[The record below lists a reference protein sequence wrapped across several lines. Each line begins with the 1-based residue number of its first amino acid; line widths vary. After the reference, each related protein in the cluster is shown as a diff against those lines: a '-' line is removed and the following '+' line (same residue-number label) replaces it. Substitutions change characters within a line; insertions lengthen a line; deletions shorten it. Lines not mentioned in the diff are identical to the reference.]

1 MPDYGWA
8 YINLDVLKTI
18 EGPDITGSIA
28 IIKNNTTF
36 SGSKYL
42 AYATASNKVGVGLNF
57 PTVLPAYQLDVSAS
71 AGQTTAARFT
81 GDLRVSGSAF
91 VSGTLKVE
99 TLSADTVI
107 SSSHLIVRDPVIGLG
122 FGDSAGE
129 TGSAGDR
136 GFIFGLPTNANQ
148 AIIWDQT
155 SGSFVV
161 GKVGAAGPDRSAF
174 DIPTADLGALKV
186 GAISGSRGG
195 YFADRVGIGTA
206 SPETLLHI
214 QDGSA
219 GSIAA
224 AAGSVLVL
232 ESNEKPRIQF
242 QSPGAYGGTIAF
254 GSPTDND
261 EGQIDYDHGSDRFL
275 FKTGGNNKMAILG
288 DKVGIGTTNPSGYL
302 HVSSSAAATKGLII
316 SAKGNQSADLFT
328 IQDKTGADAV
338 KVNAAGGLALTAVS
352 ASSAVEVGGALT
364 ASNSTL
370 FADPT
375 TGRVGVNAA
384 LPAAELHVKSPG
396 GNDSLYVDDQRV
408 TIGSTDAQAGLYVNT
423 QNDNMLQVRYNSGG
437 GTELFYVSGSG
448 QVGVGTTSPDSYL
461 QVSGSDPGTKG
472 LQISAKGN
480 QSADLVVVQNKAGT
494 TAVKVDP
501 NGITTLTNLTSSLIN
516 LANPATGTIAGPGS
530 FLALN
535 TNKDLVLA
543 TPAGGGT
550 PAGSNTQVQ
559 FNNGGSFGAS
569 ADLTFAS
576 NTLTVAN
583 DVSIADK
590 LIHTGDTDTHLKF
603 DTDKI
608 ELIAGNE
615 TLLTLTE
622 DTQDIVI
629 VGDGGDVDFQ
639 VKTSGGNNTI
649 FAQGSDGKVGMG
661 TGTPSAL
668 LHLSQS
674 NTTANNPNNH
684 LLRLEDGNPTTGK
697 PQSAPLMLVTAS
709 FAGDGWSEGFVG
721 INTAS
726 PQGALHVMSQ
736 LDGGNGKHTLIADS
750 GKVGI
755 GTNGINALLHVSS
768 STADQTPFIINAV
781 QNQSVDIVSITDKT
795 GAASF
800 KISQDGITTLTTL
813 TASVGVSGSIG
824 NFGTLNVNNTAIV
837 GGTINNAT
845 IGGTTPAV
853 VNQTAGTVKYRSK
866 NANYNVAADDY
877 IIGISPTGSFVLNL
891 QAASSAGTGRMLVVK
906 DVGGDAGTHNI
917 TIEPNGS
924 EKIDGQA
931 NLVIAANSG
940 SVMLFCD
947 GSNYFIAGTR

>member
-8 YINLDVLKTI
+8 YVNLDVLKQI

-28 IIKNNTTF
+28 IIKDPYTL
-36 SGSKYL
+36 SGSKHL
-42 AYATASNKVGVGLNF
+42 VYATASNKVGIGLNF

-71 AGQTTAARFT
+71 GGETTAARFT

-122 FGDSAGE
+122 FGDGAGE

-161 GKVGAAGPDRSAF
+161 GKVGAAGPNRDAF
-174 DIPTADLGALKV
+174 DIPTTDLTALKV
-186 GAISGSRGG
+186 GAITGSRGG
-195 YFADRVGIGTA
+195 YFANSVGVGT
-206 SPETLLHI
+206 STP
-214 QDGSA
+214 A
-219 GSIAA
+219 G
-224 AAGSVLVL
+224 L
-232 ESNEKPRIQF
+232 
-242 QSPGAYGGTIAF
+242 
-254 GSPTDND
+254 
-261 EGQIDYDHGSDRFL
+261 
-275 FKTGGNNKMAILG
+275 
-288 DKVGIGTTNPSGYL
+288 L

-316 SAKGNQSADLFT
+316 SGKGNQSADLFVV
-328 IQDKTGADAV
+328 QDKTGADAV

-364 ASNSTL
+364 ASDSTL

-375 TGRVGVNAA
+375 TGRVGINAA

-396 GNDSLYVDDQRV
+396 GNNSLYVDDQRV

-501 NGITTLTNLTSSLIN
+501 DGITTLTNLTSSLIN

-590 LIHTGDTDTHLKF
+590 LVHTGDTDTHLKF

-768 STADQTPFIINAV
+768 STADQKAFIINAIG
-781 QNQSVDIVSITDKT
+781 NQSVDLVTVTQKNGD
-795 GAASF
+795 ACF
-800 KISQDGITTLTTL
+800 KISHDGTTTVTDLAQT
-813 TASVGVSGSIG
+813 GGSI
-824 NFGTLNVNNTAIV
+824 NNV
-837 GGTINNAT
+837 T
-845 IGGTTPAV
+845 IGASTAAPVTM
-853 VNQTAGTVKYRSK
+853 TAGAVKYRSK
-866 NANYNVAADDY
+866 ANSDSPYSVVASDY
-877 IIGISPTGSFVLNL
+877 IIGVNTTGGAVEIDL
-891 QAASSAGTGRMLVVK
+891 QAASSAGAGRMLIIK
-906 DVGGDAGTHNI
+906 DIGGAAGTNNI
-917 TIEPNGS
+917 TIDPNGS
-924 EKIDGQA
+924 EKIDGQST
-931 NLVIAANSG
+931 LVIAANSG